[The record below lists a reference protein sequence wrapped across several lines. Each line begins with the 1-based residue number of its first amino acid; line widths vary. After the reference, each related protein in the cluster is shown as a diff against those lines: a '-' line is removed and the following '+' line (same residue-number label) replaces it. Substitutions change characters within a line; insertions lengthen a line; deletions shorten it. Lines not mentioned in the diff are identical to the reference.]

1 MTDAV
6 NLGASRVRGNTPA
19 VAGSFN
25 RWLKP
30 RLAASPKDP
39 TMDKL
44 RSLHYFVA
52 AAETS
57 SFSAASRR
65 FGVSVAAVAKLIG
78 ALERELGLTLFER
91 HAKGLVL
98 TAAGSAYLEAC
109 RAGARSAGRRRRA
122 GQRLHVTAARGTVVV
137 GVQPVIA
144 QEVLTAALPRFAAM
158 YPEIQ
163 LDIRYF
169 MRATDEQVRGVDV
182 FLVMGWPQAVGDL
195 VLRPIGATGFVVCA
209 APAYWAA
216 HGMPRHPSELEQHN
230 CMCIRS
236 NHGAVMDL
244 WRFRRGGER
253 VSVAAGG
260 WLVVD
265 NAHRDMVRDL
275 AVAGAGVIRV
285 LDWHKRQGREIA
297 SGALVPALTDWEMD
311 DEVPPVNM
319 MYPPS
324 VRRIARVRLFMDF
337 VTQLFRDVEQLR
349 EIRAPAT
356 PRPRWAVAFKPRAS
370 SSAGPDPRAR

>member
-1 MTDAV
+1 
-6 NLGASRVRGNTPA
+6 
-19 VAGSFN
+19 
-25 RWLKP
+25 
-30 RLAASPKDP
+30 
-39 TMDKL
+39 MDKL
-44 RSLHYFVA
+44 RSLNYFVA

-65 FGVSVAAVAKLIG
+65 LGVSVAAVAKMIG
-78 ALERELGLTLFER
+78 ALERELGVVLFER
-91 HAKGLVL
+91 HAQGLVL
-98 TAAGSAYLEAC
+98 TASGSTYLEAC
-109 RAGARSAGRRRRA
+109 LPAIEQLAYADEQASTSTYR
-122 GQRLHVTAARGTVVV
+122 ARGTVVV

-144 QEVLTAALPRFAAM
+144 QECLTPALPRFAAM
-158 YPEIQ
+158 CPEIQ

-169 MRATDEQVRGVDV
+169 MRVTDDQVRGVDV

-216 HGMPRHPSELEQHN
+216 HGMPRHPSELEHHN

-236 NHGAVMDL
+236 NHGSVMDL
-244 WRFRRGGER
+244 WRFRRGDER
-253 VSVAAGG
+253 VSVTAGG

-275 AVAGAGVIRV
+275 AIAGAGVIRV

-297 SGALVPALTDWEMD
+297 SGILVPALTDWEMD
-311 DEVPPVNM
+311 AEVPPVNM
-319 MYPPS
+319 LYPPN

-337 VTQLFRDVEQLR
+337 VTQLFRDIEQQR

-356 PRPRWAVAFKPRAS
+356 SMPRWAIGRRSRAS
-370 SSAGPDPRAR
+370 AAMRADPG